1 VRHLRPGEQGVAPDI
16 EIWDDPAAVRQGH
29 DPQFGARHS
38 RRHGSPHEEPRAP
51 APAEPLYPDYAKLI
65 MIQYDSHKW
74 LDHFF
79 DIRGSLVREIIGRVS
94 LCVAWSAAVVAFH
107 NYVAPVGMPIQLH
120 TLMGLALGLL
130 LVFRTSS
137 SYDRFWEGRKLW
149 GGIVNET
156 RNLVRSASV
165 YIKGDPALV
174 ARLTRWTAAFPWAT
188 MHRLRGTEGLGPP
201 INELPP
207 AEAQEAINAQHPA
220 LAVARN
226 MSDCLQEARE
236 RELISDIM
244 LTSMDQNIQLL
255 VDYLGSCERISK
267 TPMPFAYAV
276 HLRRALVLYCF
287 TLPFAMVETFG
298 WTTIV
303 DVLIIAYTFFG
314 IEEIGVE
321 IESPFGDDANDLPL
335 EDICETIHKNVY
347 AQAGI

>member
-1 VRHLRPGEQGVAPDI
+1 
-16 EIWDDPAAVRQGH
+16 
-29 DPQFGARHS
+29 
-38 RRHGSPHEEPRAP
+38 
-51 APAEPLYPDYAKLI
+51 
-65 MIQYDSHKW
+65 MIQYDPHNW

-79 DIRGSLVREIIGRVS
+79 DVRGSLVREISGRVA
-94 LCVAWSAAVVAFH
+94 LCVAWSAGVVAFH
-107 NYVAPVGMPIQLH
+107 RYVAPVGMPSLLH

-156 RNLVRSASV
+156 RNLVRSGCA
-165 YIKGDPALV
+165 YMNQDPALL
-174 ARLTRWTAAFPWAT
+174 ARLTRWTAAFPWAA
-188 MHRLRGTEGLGPP
+188 MHGLRGTDGLGPQFH
-201 INELPP
+201 ELPA
-207 AEAQEAINAQHPA
+207 AEAKEALDAQHTA
-220 LAVARN
+220 LAVAAQ
-226 MSDCLQEARE
+226 MSACLREAYDRG
-236 RELISDIM
+236 LISDII
-244 LTSMDQNIQLL
+244 LTSMDNNIQLL
-255 VDYLGSCERISK
+255 VDYLGGCERIRK

-287 TLPFAMVETFG
+287 TLPFSMVETFG

-321 IESPFGDDANDLPL
+321 IEGPFGHDDNDLPL

-347 AQAGI
+347 ALAGIEKLTREPLPEGL